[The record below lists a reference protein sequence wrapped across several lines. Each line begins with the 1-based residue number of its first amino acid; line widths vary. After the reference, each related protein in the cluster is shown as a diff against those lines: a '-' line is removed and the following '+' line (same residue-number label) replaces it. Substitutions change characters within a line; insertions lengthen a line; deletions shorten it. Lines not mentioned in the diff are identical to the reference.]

1 MILYDKENN
10 EVCKMAYPI
19 ETPAMQSKSVITLQS
34 EDNNMKK
41 KSVMNVMEERLS
53 DYGFKFEKY
62 KNCRWTFV
70 REFEGIK
77 QYVVI
82 QKDIWGDS
90 SYVPEIYAS
99 VPGRSLRVRD
109 FVNDEKYDSDFF
121 YYKNEEERIA
131 VLNEIADIIIQY
143 GIDELNRR
151 SLSKKEYKMYYPTEA
166 MNQKLYED
174 NFILT
179 QNYYKKY
186 NINEQL
192 EEKVLSVLKKDLEEC
207 YEKPFEQIQEKL
219 VELSAVYG
227 NLIMNKI
234 GGEWQYDKIHKI
246 ASFDSRP
253 LYVAWPVLSLFVS
266 YWQDKSADLMV
277 KNYIDIISGYQEWVL
292 QCIQAYGDDLC

>member
-1 MILYDKENN
+1 MRIVKESGNLCLAEKTMLWRDN
-10 EVCKMAYPI
+10 EM
-19 ETPAMQSKSVITLQS
+19 SKKIVVKI
-34 EDNNMKK
+34 
-41 KSVMNVMEERLS
+41 MEERLS

-62 KNCRWTFV
+62 ENCRWTFS
-70 REFEGIK
+70 REIEGIK

-99 VPGRSLRVRD
+99 VPGHSLRVRD

-121 YYKNEEERIA
+121 YYKNDEERIS

-151 SLSKKEYKMYYPTEA
+151 NLPKKKYYPTEA
-166 MNQKLYED
+166 MNQKLYKD

-207 YEKPFEQIQEKL
+207 YEKSFEQIQEKL

-227 NLIMNKI
+227 NLIINKI
-234 GGEWQYDKIHKI
+234 GGEWNYDKIHKTV
-246 ASFDSRP
+246 SFDSRP
-253 LYVAWPVLSLFVS
+253 LYIAYPVLSLFVS

-277 KNYIDIISGYQEWVL
+277 RNYIDTISGYQEWVL
-292 QCIQAYGDDLC
+292 QCKQAYGGFKTE